1 MAIVHVVA
9 KSQIGLEQLTLMSP
23 VISGEG
29 YDAWLKLSTCLFV
42 KQKKKLPVSP
52 PWIEDGMWD
61 LKIYSDGLYSQ
72 HVYEFRYTAQG
83 N

>member
-1 MAIVHVVA
+1 M
-9 KSQIGLEQLTLMSP
+9 GYSP
-23 VISGEG
+23 WGHNEL
-29 YDAWLKLSTCLFV
+29 DTTRLLNNNK
-42 KQKKKLPVSP
+42 KKKLPVSP

>member
-42 KQKKKLPVSP
+42 KQKKKKKKKKRSPSIIYRLP
-52 PWIEDGMWD
+52 
-61 LKIYSDGLYSQ
+61 IYRLNEYL
-72 HVYEFRYTAQG
+72 
-83 N
+83 